1 MIMSSTTTAKKSK
14 IHQNH
19 FDTSKVLPLVAW
31 TFFFRLRCPA
41 LLLLM
46 AASLALRPQPDQ
58 DQVIAP
64 KQDAAGRRLFG

>member
-1 MIMSSTTTAKKSK
+1 
-14 IHQNH
+14 
-19 FDTSKVLPLVAW
+19 VLPLVAW